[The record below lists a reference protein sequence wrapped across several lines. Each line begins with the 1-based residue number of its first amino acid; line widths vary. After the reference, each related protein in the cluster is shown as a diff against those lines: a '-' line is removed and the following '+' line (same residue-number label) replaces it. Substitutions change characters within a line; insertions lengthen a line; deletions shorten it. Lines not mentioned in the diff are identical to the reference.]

1 MTARRSNGPGGIG
14 FPSLSLMF
22 LRNMKGKIKESVMTA
37 SDTLSLKGDSG
48 VLEDKYIVS
57 GVEHR

>member
-1 MTARRSNGPGGIG
+1 MTAQRSNEPGGIG

-22 LRNMKGKIKESVMTA
+22 LRNMKGRIKESVMTA

-48 VLEDKYIVS
+48 VLEDK
-57 GVEHR
+57 